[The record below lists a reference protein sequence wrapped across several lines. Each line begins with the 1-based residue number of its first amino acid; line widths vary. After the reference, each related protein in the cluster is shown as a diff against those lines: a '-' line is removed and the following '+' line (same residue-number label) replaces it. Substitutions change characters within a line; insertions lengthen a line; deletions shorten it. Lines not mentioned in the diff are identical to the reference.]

1 MSATET
7 ALSALERNWHMVNS
21 ALTGMAEATMAGRP
35 NDQSNS
41 ISWLLWHMT
50 RVADRFIHT
59 RLMDAPQLWIK
70 DGWHERFGMPADP
83 HDFGMG
89 WSLEQVA
96 AWQSPGKDVLVAY
109 FEAVNS
115 ATRDYL
121 RPLSASDLERKIYFP
136 APPDTISI
144 GDALGVLVWDNI
156 AHGGQIAYLR
166 GYYQGMGWQRE
177 RRNPRL
183 I

>member
-7 ALSALERNWHMVNS
+7 TLSALERNWHMVNS
-21 ALTGMAEATMAGRP
+21 ALAGLDEATMASRP
-35 NDQSNS
+35 NAQSNS

-59 RLMDAPQLWIK
+59 RLTEAPQLWIEN
-70 DGWHERFGMPADP
+70 GWHDKFGMPADP

-89 WSLEQVA
+89 WSLKQVA
-96 AWQSPGKDVLVAY
+96 AWQPPSKDVLAGY

-121 RPLSASDLERKIYFP
+121 RPLSAPELERRIPFP
-136 APPDTISI
+136 APPNMISV

-156 AHGGQIAYLR
+156 VHGGQIAYLR
-166 GYYQGMGWQRE
+166 GYYRGMGWQKE

>member
-7 ALSALERNWHMVNS
+7 TLSALERNWQMVHW
-21 ALTGMAEATMAGRP
+21 ALEGMTEATMAGRP

-59 RLMDAPQLWIK
+59 RLKGAPQLWIE
-70 DGWHERFGMPADP
+70 DGWHGKFGMPADP

-89 WSLEQVA
+89 WSLEEVA
-96 AWQSPGKDVLVAY
+96 AWQPPGREVLVEY
-109 FEAVNS
+109 FEAANS

-121 RPLSASDLERKIYFP
+121 RPLTASGLERKIYFP
-136 APPDTISI
+136 APPDTISV
-144 GDALGVLVWDNI
+144 GDALGILVWDNI

-177 RRNPRL
+177 RQNPRL